1 MALSN
6 CGNILI
12 PPVFAMLLRS
22 PLRACFYVLFTSFL
36 AFGAGLGTHAQTT
49 PPAARPADPF
59 TVSGVAVDASA
70 DSAAAARPLAIA
82 EGERR
87 AFAILLRRLTQP
99 EDHGRLPRASEVLL
113 NDVIAGFGI
122 DEERASATRY
132 IAKISVTFRADAVR
146 RLLQDSRIAYA
157 ETMSRPVLVVPVWQ
171 GQAGL
176 RIWESDNPWR
186 LALSQRPDAQGGL
199 VPLRIAGPRD
209 TATPGLE
216 ALIGGGELLGQA
228 RAAGLEDAV
237 AAIATLQ
244 SADPGAVRIDI
255 AMQHQG
261 GAAFLAAGLEPFS
274 VTGGT
279 QEETL
284 LSAAIELARR
294 IESRWKQGSVIDMD
308 KQGRISVA
316 AGFRN
321 LAEWN
326 RLRAA
331 LGALPIVRKV
341 DVLQVSHR
349 DAQIL
354 LEFFGEPEQL
364 RLALAQRDVLLQQRD
379 GFWDMRSRQ
388 P

>member
-1 MALSN
+1 
-6 CGNILI
+6 
-12 PPVFAMLLRS
+12 MLASSL
-22 PLRACFYVLFTSFL
+22 LRACFYATFAAVLAL
-36 AFGAGLGTHAQTT
+36 AAEAQAQAQPRTQPAAQTVG
-49 PPAARPADPF
+49 RPDPF
-59 TVSGVAVDASA
+59 TVSDISVDASA

-87 AFAILLRRLTQP
+87 AFGILLRRLTQP
-99 EDHGRLPRASEVLL
+99 EDHGRLPRASEALL

-146 RLLQDSRIAYA
+146 RLLQDNRIAYA

-186 LALSQRPDAQGGL
+186 AALTQRPDTQGGL
-199 VPLRIAGPRD
+199 VPLRIAPASDAGGPS
-209 TATPGLE
+209 LE
-216 ALIGGGELLGQA
+216 RLLGNAAELQGQA
-228 RAAGLEDAV
+228 RAAGLEDALAV
-237 AAIATLQ
+237 VATLQ
-244 SADPGAVRIDI
+244 SADPGPGSNPVRIDI
-255 AMQHQG
+255 ATQHQG
-261 GAAFLAAGLEPFS
+261 GALFLAGLEPFTA
-274 VTGGT
+274 TGGT
-279 QEETL
+279 QEEAL
-284 LSAAIELARR
+284 LSAAVELARR
-294 IESRWKQGSVIDMD
+294 IEARWKQGSVIDME

-316 AGFRN
+316 AGFRS

-364 RLALAQRDVLLQQRD
+364 RVALAQRDVVLQQRD

-388 P
+388 